1 MLADNLIHLL
11 DSLTE
16 TSIYVIEEETHKLLY
31 FNQRCREI
39 GRGRA
44 VLGARCCDVWPEV
57 CANCPLDGLGD
68 SGTNHIVCYD
78 PLLKTTVDATASRIL
93 WDGHIHA
100 VVVTAAP
107 HRLNLEDEQGL
118 EKIGQMYV
126 QSLVTVFDE
135 CIIANLT
142 ADYYAVS
149 YTHLDVYKRQV

>member
-100 VVVTAAP
+100 VVV
-107 HRLNLEDEQGL
+107 L
-118 EKIGQMYV
+118 
-126 QSLVTVFDE
+126 SL
-135 CIIANLT
+135 IHI
-142 ADYYAVS
+142 
-149 YTHLDVYKRQV
+149 